1 LSAAA
6 QVLPWLQAT
15 GIQATGIQATGIQLA
30 EAQTTGIQ
38 EPATRSPGEPW
49 TPPRDIWAA
58 GTPADAP
65 ATEPARN
72 RPRQLRPELA
82 FYRKYTESLL
92 RRYVTMSMEAGR
104 VPSLLGKEMF
114 NGKVTNYTVRG
125 FDDVVI
131 FIHDIEACIHKL
143 DDDQQWLIRRIA
155 LQQYT
160 QQEASHML
168 GLKRQT
174 IIRRYDEAM
183 NRLTGILLDVKLLEP
198 FIDTK
203 Q

>member
-6 QVLPWLQAT
+6 VQLLPWVQAS
-15 GIQATGIQATGIQLA
+15 IAPPCHPNAPRRLPQPAA
-30 EAQTTGIQ
+30 E
-38 EPATRSPGEPW
+38 PV
-49 TPPRDIWAA
+49 
-58 GTPADAP
+58 
-65 ATEPARN
+65 RN
-72 RPRQLRPELA
+72 RPRPVSPELA
-82 FYRKYTESLL
+82 FYRKYTEAIL
-92 RRYVTMSMEAGR
+92 RRYVSMSMESGR

-114 NGKVTNYTVRG
+114 RGKVTHYQVQG

-131 FIHDIEACIHKL
+131 FIHDIEACIRKL

-174 IIRRYDEAM
+174 IIRRYNDAM
-183 NRLTGILLDVKLLEP
+183 NRLTAILLEVRLLEP
-198 FIDTK
+198 FVACETSR
-203 Q
+203 QNSCQEGGACE

>member
-1 LSAAA
+1 MSAAA
-6 QVLPWLQAT
+6 QLLPWVQASV
-15 GIQATGIQATGIQLA
+15 AAPPKA
-30 EAQTTGIQ
+30 EVPEQ
-38 EPATRSPGEPW
+38 
-49 TPPRDIWAA
+49 
-58 GTPADAP
+58 
-65 ATEPARN
+65 ARN
-72 RPRQLRPELA
+72 RPRPVSPELA
-82 FYRKYTESLL
+82 FYRKYTEGML
-92 RRYVTMSMEAGR
+92 RRYVSMSMEAGR

-114 NGKVTNYTVRG
+114 RGKVTSYQVHA

-131 FIHDIEACIHKL
+131 FIHDMEACIRKL

-174 IIRRYDEAM
+174 IIRRYNDAM

-198 FIDTK
+198 FAACQTASRTSREKSCQGGDDW
-203 Q
+203 

>member
-1 LSAAA
+1 LSAA
-6 QVLPWLQAT
+6 P
-15 GIQATGIQATGIQLA
+15 QLLLWVRA
-30 EAQTTGIQ
+30 SIEH
-38 EPATRSPGEPW
+38 PAKMPDLRPVRLSPSS
-49 TPPRDIWAA
+49 TAS
-58 GTPADAP
+58 
-65 ATEPARN
+65 EPARN
-72 RPRQLRPELA
+72 RPRPVSPELA
-82 FYRKYTESLL
+82 FYRKYTEGML

-114 NGKVTNYTVRG
+114 RGKVTNYQVQG

-131 FIHDIEACIHKL
+131 FIHDIEACIRKL

-174 IIRRYDEAM
+174 IIRRYNDAM
-183 NRLTGILLDVKLLEP
+183 NRLTGILLEVKLLEP
-198 FIDTK
+198 FIACQDSRSRSRQNSCQGGK
-203 Q
+203 VDE

>member
-1 LSAAA
+1 VSAA
-6 QVLPWLQAT
+6 QVLPWLQAAS
-15 GIQATGIQATGIQLA
+15 ATASLWAGGD
-30 EAQTTGIQ
+30 
-38 EPATRSPGEPW
+38 
-49 TPPRDIWAA
+49 PPRAA
-58 GTPADAP
+58 A
-65 ATEPARN
+65 EPARN

-82 FYRKYTESLL
+82 FYRKYTEGLL

-114 NGKVTNYTVRG
+114 HGKVTNYTVRG

-131 FIHDIEACIHKL
+131 FIHDIEACIRKL

-160 QQEASHML
+160 QQEAGHML

-183 NRLTGILLDVKLLEP
+183 NRLTGILLEVKLLEP
-198 FIDTK
+198 LIDTK